1 MKHIALGIMIGL
13 AGIIAA
19 LSGASLGVA
28 ATPLAAVGVWE
39 ALGLLSN
46 VIAPIVGALIAVIVW
61 IHKRLNDLEEAQ
73 DDLDRSVFGNEK
85 DALNEGVLIEVRNVN
100 RRLDTLQESIDE
112 IRRENEHLRD
122 ERKRESDD

>member
-1 MKHIALGIMIGL
+1 MKQIVLGLMIGL

-28 ATPLAAVGVWE
+28 TPLAAIGVWE

-61 IHKRLNDLEEAQ
+61 IHKRLNSLEESQ
-73 DDLDRSVFGNEK
+73 DSLDSSVFGNER
-85 DALNEGVLIEVRNVN
+85 DALNEGVLIEVRNIN
-100 RRLDTLQESIDE
+100 RRLDNLQEGLNE
-112 IRRENEHLRD
+112 LQRENERLRD
-122 ERKRESDD
+122 ERKESDD